1 MESMKVVDYMDRQ
14 PVLLHANMTLAAAV
28 DKLLTQK
35 KLGAAVVNEKGI
47 LVGFLSQQDC
57 LAVML
62 KSTYH
67 CDLTANVSDC
77 MREDVLTVTQG
88 TTIITLAEQ
97 MLQAKPKIY
106 PVVDEHNKVLG
117 TIDRN
122 AVLKAINISMQA
134 CYLKPA

>member
-14 PVLLHANMTLAAAV
+14 PVLLQADMTLAAAV
-28 DKLLTQK
+28 EKLLTQK
-35 KLGAAVVNEKGI
+35 KLGASVVDTQGH

-77 MREDVLTVTQG
+77 MRTDVLSVAKDES
-88 TTIITLAEQ
+88 IISLAEQ
-97 MLQAKPKIY
+97 MLLPKPKIY
-106 PVVDEHNKVLG
+106 PVVDQGRVIG
-117 TIDRN
+117 IIDRN
-122 AVLKAINISMQA
+122 AVLRAINNSMQE

>member
-14 PVLLHANMTLAAAV
+14 PVLLQADMTLAAAV
-28 DKLLTQK
+28 EKLLSQK
-35 KLGAAVVNEKGI
+35 KLGAAVVDAQGH

-77 MREDVLTVTQG
+77 MRTDVLTVSKDEP
-88 TTIITLAEQ
+88 IISLAEQ
-97 MLQAKPKIY
+97 MLLPKPKIY
-106 PVVDEHNKVLG
+106 PVIDQGRVVG
-117 TIDRN
+117 IIDRN
-122 AVLKAINISMQA
+122 AVLRAINTSMQE

>member
-14 PVLLHANMTLAAAV
+14 PVLLHADMTLAAAV
-28 DKLLTQK
+28 EKLLTQK
-35 KLGAAVVNEKGI
+35 KLGAAVVDLQGN

-77 MREDVLTVTQG
+77 MRTDVLTVTKE
-88 TTIITLAEQ
+88 TPIITLAEQ

-106 PVVDEHNKVLG
+106 PVVDQGKVVG
-117 TIDRN
+117 IIDRN
-122 AVLKAINISMQA
+122 LVLRAINVSMQE

>member
-14 PVLLHANMTLAAAV
+14 PVLLQADMTLAAAV
-28 DKLLTQK
+28 EKLLTQK
-35 KLGAAVVNEKGI
+35 KLGAAVVDTQGH

-77 MREDVLTVTQG
+77 MRTDVLSVAKDES
-88 TTIITLAEQ
+88 IISLAEQ
-97 MLQAKPKIY
+97 MLLPKPKIY
-106 PVVDEHNKVLG
+106 PVVDQGKVIG
-117 TIDRN
+117 IIDRN
-122 AVLKAINISMQA
+122 AVLRAINNSMQE

>member
-14 PVLLHANMTLAAAV
+14 PVLLHADMTLAAAV

-35 KLGAAVVNEKGI
+35 KLGAAVVDVQGH

-77 MREDVLTVTQG
+77 MRTEVLTVTKE
-88 TTIITLAEQ
+88 TPIITLAEQ
-97 MLQAKPKIY
+97 MLQSKPKIY
-106 PVVDEHNKVLG
+106 PVIDQGRVIG
-117 TIDRN
+117 IIDRN
-122 AVLKAINISMQA
+122 AVLRAINISMQE

>member
-14 PVLLHANMTLAAAV
+14 PVLLHPDMTLAAAV
-28 DKLLTQK
+28 EKLLTQK
-35 KLGAAVVNEKGI
+35 KLGAAVVDNEGN

-62 KSTYH
+62 KSSYH

-77 MREDVLTVTQG
+77 MRSDVLSVTQD
-88 TTIITLAEQ
+88 TPIITLAEQ

-106 PVVDEHNKVLG
+106 PVVEQGKVVG
-117 TIDRN
+117 IVDRN
-122 AVLKAINISMQA
+122 AVLKAINLSMQA

>member
-14 PVLLHANMTLAAAV
+14 PVLLHADMTLAAAV
-28 DKLLTQK
+28 EKLLTQK
-35 KLGAAVVNEKGI
+35 KLGAAVVDLQGN

-77 MREDVLTVTQG
+77 MRTDVLTVTKE
-88 TTIITLAEQ
+88 TSIISLAEQ

-106 PVVDEHNKVLG
+106 PVIDQGKVVG
-117 TIDRN
+117 IIDRN
-122 AVLKAINISMQA
+122 LVLRAINVSMQE

>member
-14 PVLLHANMTLAAAV
+14 PVLLQADMTLAAAV
-28 DKLLTQK
+28 EKLVKQK
-35 KLGAAVVNEKGI
+35 KIGAAVVDAQGQ

-67 CDLTANVSDC
+67 CDLVANVSDC
-77 MREDVLTVTQG
+77 MRSDVLTVTKDLP
-88 TTIITLAEQ
+88 IITLAEQ
-97 MLQAKPKIY
+97 MLQPKPKIY
-106 PVVDEHNKVLG
+106 PVIDNGKVVG
-117 TIDRN
+117 TIDRH
-122 AVLKAINISMQA
+122 AVLGAINTSMQE

>member
-14 PVLLHANMTLAAAV
+14 PVLLHPDMTLAAAV
-28 DKLLTQK
+28 EKLLTQK
-35 KLGAAVVNEKGI
+35 KLGAAVVDHGGN

-62 KSTYH
+62 KSSYH

-77 MREDVLTVTQG
+77 MRSDVLSVTQD
-88 TTIITLAEQ
+88 TPIITLAEQ

-106 PVVDEHNKVLG
+106 PVVEQGKVVG
-117 TIDRN
+117 IVDRN
-122 AVLKAINISMQA
+122 AVLRAINLSMQA

>member
-14 PVLLHANMTLAAAV
+14 PVLLHPDMTLAAAV
-28 DKLLTQK
+28 EKLLTQK
-35 KLGAAVVNEKGI
+35 KLGAAVVDHEGN

-62 KSTYH
+62 KSSYH

-77 MREDVLTVTQG
+77 MRSDVLSVTQD
-88 TTIITLAEQ
+88 TPIITLAEQ

-106 PVVDEHNKVLG
+106 PVVEQGKVVG
-117 TIDRN
+117 IVDRN
-122 AVLKAINISMQA
+122 AVLKAINQSMQA

>member
-14 PVLLHANMTLAAAV
+14 PVLLHPDMTLAAAV
-28 DKLLTQK
+28 EKLLTQK
-35 KLGAAVVNEKGI
+35 KLGAAVVDHEGN

-62 KSTYH
+62 KSSYH

-77 MREDVLTVTQG
+77 MRSDVLSVTQD
-88 TTIITLAEQ
+88 TPIITLAEQ

-106 PVVDEHNKVLG
+106 PVVEQGKVVG
-117 TIDRN
+117 IVDRN
-122 AVLKAINISMQA
+122 AVLKAINLSMQA

>member
-14 PVLLHANMTLAAAV
+14 PVLLHPDMTLAAAV
-28 DKLLTQK
+28 EKLLTQK
-35 KLGAAVVNEKGI
+35 KLGAAVVDLQGN

-77 MREDVLTVTQG
+77 MRTDVLTVTKE
-88 TTIITLAEQ
+88 TPIISLAEQ

-106 PVVDEHNKVLG
+106 PVIDQGRVVG
-117 TIDRN
+117 IIDRN
-122 AVLKAINISMQA
+122 LVLRAINISMQE

>member
-14 PVLLHANMTLAAAV
+14 PVLLHADMTLAAAV
-28 DKLLTQK
+28 EKLLTQK
-35 KLGAAVVNEKGI
+35 KLGAAVVDLQGN

-77 MREDVLTVTQG
+77 MRTDVLTVTKE
-88 TTIITLAEQ
+88 TPIITLAEQ

-106 PVVDEHNKVLG
+106 PVVDQGRVVG
-117 TIDRN
+117 IIDRN
-122 AVLKAINISMQA
+122 LVLRAINISMQE

>member
-14 PVLLHANMTLAAAV
+14 PVLLQADMTLAAAV
-28 DKLLTQK
+28 EKLLTQK
-35 KLGAAVVNEKGI
+35 KLGAAVVDTQGH

-77 MREDVLTVTQG
+77 MRTDVLSVAKDES
-88 TTIITLAEQ
+88 IISLAEQ
-97 MLQAKPKIY
+97 MLLPKPKIY
-106 PVVDEHNKVLG
+106 PVVDQGRVIG
-117 TIDRN
+117 IIDRN
-122 AVLKAINISMQA
+122 AVLRAINNSMQE

>member
-14 PVLLHANMTLAAAV
+14 PVLLQADMTLAAAV
-28 DKLLTQK
+28 EKLLSQK
-35 KLGAAVVNEKGI
+35 KLGAAVVDAQGH

-77 MREDVLTVTQG
+77 MRTDVLSVSKDEP
-88 TTIITLAEQ
+88 IISLAEQ
-97 MLQAKPKIY
+97 MLLPKPKIY
-106 PVVDEHNKVLG
+106 PVIDQGRVVG
-117 TIDRN
+117 IIDRN
-122 AVLKAINISMQA
+122 AVLKAINNSMQE

>member
-14 PVLLHANMTLAAAV
+14 PVLLHASMTLAAAV
-28 DKLLTQK
+28 EKLLAQK
-35 KLGAAVVNEKGI
+35 KLGAAVVNEQGM

-77 MREDVLTVTQG
+77 MRTDVLTVTKD
-88 TTIITLAEQ
+88 TSIITLAEQ

-106 PVVDEHNKVLG
+106 PVVDQGKVVG

-122 AVLKAINISMQA
+122 AVLRAINVSMA
-134 CYLKPA
+134 HCYLNPA

>member
-14 PVLLHANMTLAAAV
+14 PVLLQADMTLAAAV
-28 DKLLTQK
+28 EKLLSQK
-35 KLGAAVVNEKGI
+35 KLGAAVVDGQGH

-77 MREDVLTVTQG
+77 MRTDVLSVSKDE
-88 TTIITLAEQ
+88 TIISLAEQ
-97 MLQAKPKIY
+97 MLLPKPKIY
-106 PVVDEHNKVLG
+106 PVVDQGRVIG
-117 TIDRN
+117 IIDRN
-122 AVLKAINISMQA
+122 AVLRAINNSMQE

>member
-14 PVLLHANMTLAAAV
+14 PVLLQADMTLAAAV
-28 DKLLTQK
+28 EKLLSQK
-35 KLGAAVVNEKGI
+35 KLGAAVIDGQGH

-77 MREDVLTVTQG
+77 MRTDVLSVSKDE
-88 TTIITLAEQ
+88 TIISLAEQ
-97 MLQAKPKIY
+97 MLLPKPKIY
-106 PVVDEHNKVLG
+106 PVVDQGRVIG
-117 TIDRN
+117 IIDRN
-122 AVLKAINISMQA
+122 AVLRAINNSMQE

>member
-14 PVLLHANMTLAAAV
+14 PVLLHADMTLAAAV

-35 KLGAAVVNEKGI
+35 KLGAAVVDVQGH

-77 MREDVLTVTQG
+77 MRTEVLTVTKK
-88 TTIITLAEQ
+88 TPIITLAEQ
-97 MLQAKPKIY
+97 MLQPKPKIY
-106 PVVDEHNKVLG
+106 PVIDQGRVIG
-117 TIDRN
+117 IIDRN
-122 AVLKAINISMQA
+122 AVLRAINISMQE